1 MKNNVKSITMP
12 QFLKDIAP
20 TCIALLAGICFAAN
34 PGILEVLCVTVG
46 IMLVLSGV
54 AMLLYRIFGK
64 QKSPLISVYSLIFLV
79 LGIAF
84 GIVPTMLKFLIPIF
98 FGAWLLTSSASGM
111 YHNYM
116 LRHVHPLWWLGLTL
130 CTIGSLIGLYVIT
143 RPAQIMESTVRLIG
157 FALIAH
163 SVLRLTS
170 ILFSARYQKE
180 LDMQQNAE
188 NSDPPEY
195 TVDEDGIIEIT
206 LKE

>member
-34 PGILEVLCVTVG
+34 PGILEVLCVTAG

-64 QKSPLISVYSLIFLV
+64 QKSSLISVYSLIFLV

-157 FALIAH
+157 FALLAH